1 MTQPQKQRTFV
12 MLKPDAV
19 QRSLIGEMIK
29 RIERTGLK
37 LVGLKLTVCD
47 EKRLLEHYSKDDA
60 WYLKK
65 GLGIVEGMKS
75 RGEDV
80 TREPIEY
87 GKDIVRALVKFMMV
101 GPVVQMVW
109 EGNEAMA
116 VVKKIA
122 GTTEPSTSDVG
133 TLRGDFTIDSYN
145 LANKDNRAA
154 RNLIHITDPAD
165 GVEEAN
171 REISIWFQESELLSY
186 RLLVDEMLYDVDLN
200 STLE

>member
-19 QRSLIGEMIK
+19 QRSLIGEMIR

-47 EKRLLEHYSKDDA
+47 EKRLLEHYSKNDV

-75 RGEDV
+75 RGEAI

-109 EGNEAMA
+109 EGNEAM
-116 VVKKIA
+116 VVIKKIA

-165 GVEEAN
+165 GIEEAN
-171 REISIWFQESELLSY
+171 REIAIWFQESELLTY

-200 STLE
+200 SALE

>member
-37 LVGLKLTVCD
+37 LVGLKLAVCD
-47 EKRLLEHYSKDDA
+47 EKRLLEHYAKDDA

-65 GLGIVEGMKS
+65 GLGIVDGMKS
-75 RGEDV
+75 RGEEI

-109 EGNEAMA
+109 EGNEAMV

-145 LANKDNRAA
+145 LANMDSRAA

-171 REISIWFQESELLSY
+171 REIAIWFQESELLSY

>member
-37 LVGLKLTVCD
+37 LVGLKLAVCD
-47 EKRLLEHYSKDDA
+47 EKRLLEHYAKNDA

-65 GLGIVEGMKS
+65 GLGIVDGMKS
-75 RGEDV
+75 RGEEI

-109 EGNEAMA
+109 EGNEAMV

-145 LANKDNRAA
+145 LANMDNRAA

-171 REISIWFQESELLSY
+171 REIAIWFQESELLSY